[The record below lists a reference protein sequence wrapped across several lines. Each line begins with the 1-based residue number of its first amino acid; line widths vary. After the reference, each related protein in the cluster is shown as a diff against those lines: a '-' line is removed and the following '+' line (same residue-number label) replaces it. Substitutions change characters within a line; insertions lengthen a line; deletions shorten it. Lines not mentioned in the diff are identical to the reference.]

1 MTILHAGCGT
11 QPLPQDFKDYEETRL
26 DIDKDV
32 EPDIQASIT
41 DMSKVESNSFDAL
54 FTSHTIEHLFYH
66 DVPKAFGEFL
76 RVLKPG
82 GKAFIQCP
90 NIKEVAKYIATDK
103 LEDVLYYTGEN
114 IPIKAIDVVF
124 GWGSAIEGGNE
135 FMTHKTAF
143 TARSLKDKL
152 LDAGF
157 ETVETK
163 EDVYELY
170 AHATK
175 GGLE

>member
-1 MTILHAGCGT
+1 MTILHVGCGN
-11 QPLPQDFKDYEETRL
+11 QPLPPDFKDYEETRL

-32 EPDIQASIT
+32 KPDIQASIT
-41 DMSKVESNSFDAL
+41 DMSAVKSNSFDAL

-76 RVLKPG
+76 RVLKPR

-103 LEDVLYYTGEN
+103 LEDVLYYTDNN
-114 IPIKAIDVVF
+114 IQIKAIDVVF
-124 GWGSAIEGGNE
+124 GWNVAIKGSNE
-135 FMTHKTAF
+135 FMVHKTAF
-143 TARSLKDKL
+143 TARTLKEKL
-152 LDAGF
+152 LAAGF
-157 ETVETK
+157 DSVETN